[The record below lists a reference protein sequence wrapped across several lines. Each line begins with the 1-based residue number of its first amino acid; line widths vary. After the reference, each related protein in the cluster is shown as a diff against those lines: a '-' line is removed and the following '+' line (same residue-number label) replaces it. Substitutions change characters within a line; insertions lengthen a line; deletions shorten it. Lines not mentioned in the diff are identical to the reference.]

1 MTSISA
7 ARIAQ
12 IKLRCVVLQAVTHP
26 ACKPLPFRGG
36 VGVGRIS
43 ARRRLWTGAPP
54 PPPPPGE
61 GGVRS

>member
-26 ACKPLPFRGG
+26 ACTPLPYWGG

-43 ARRRLWTGAPP
+43 ARRRLWTGPTP
-54 PPPPPGE
+54 GPSPEGE